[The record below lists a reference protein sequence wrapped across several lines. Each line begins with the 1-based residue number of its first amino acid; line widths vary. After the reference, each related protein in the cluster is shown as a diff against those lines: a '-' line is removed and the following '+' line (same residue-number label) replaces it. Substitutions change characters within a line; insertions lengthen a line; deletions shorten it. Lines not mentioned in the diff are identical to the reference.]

1 MEWISI
7 KDKLPDSDT
16 YVLILLSVKFATVSY
31 YFEDSFGKW
40 WSDNWDIWNKEY
52 TDDVTHWMP
61 LPELP
66 CV

>member
-52 TDDVTHWMP
+52 TDDVT
-61 LPELP
+61 
-66 CV
+66 